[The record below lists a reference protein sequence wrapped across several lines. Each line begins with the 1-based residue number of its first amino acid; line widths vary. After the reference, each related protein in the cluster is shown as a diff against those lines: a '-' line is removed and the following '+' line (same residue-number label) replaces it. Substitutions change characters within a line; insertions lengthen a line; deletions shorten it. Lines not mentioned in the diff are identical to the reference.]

1 MINNYLSNGGFD
13 VTIPRIP
20 NVEFF
25 VQKMVLPS
33 IDANPVERST
43 PLSSVYDV
51 SDRLRYN
58 DFDLTFIIDENMRN
72 YIEIFDWMKG
82 INSPETLNQYAALE
96 DSKDGITSDITV
108 LLLNSHKN
116 PHIRI
121 TMINAFPVGL
131 TSVDLNLVNQDV
143 TYAEASVTFRYDRFL
158 IEQL

>member
-72 YIEIFDWMKG
+72 YIEIFNWMKG

>member
-13 VTIPRIP
+13 VTIPRLP

-72 YIEIFDWMKG
+72 YIEIFNWMKG

>member
-1 MINNYLSNGGFD
+1 
-13 VTIPRIP
+13 
-20 NVEFF
+20 
-25 VQKMVLPS
+25 MVLPS